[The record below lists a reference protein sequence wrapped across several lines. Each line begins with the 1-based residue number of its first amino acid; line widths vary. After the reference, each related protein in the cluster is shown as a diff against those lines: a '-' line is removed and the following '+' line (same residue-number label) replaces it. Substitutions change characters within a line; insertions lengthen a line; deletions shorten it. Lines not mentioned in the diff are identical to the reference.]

1 MLDAMSAVPGYS
13 HMQRDLWHEKDM
25 EKFVDLFGALHH
37 TKLHRTDNKLV
48 RFDIRLNLPEI
59 DDNPPDLIPN
69 VLQAKRIPQ
78 SRQLRQPKPLEHYLM
93 KGAASVGA
101 TGNDCDLLF
110 SSQKTAIQIS
120 VPEKGNTNAST
131 VDNTTAA
138 PMKVWEN
145 LGPNKIEIAPR
156 LRLGEHSPG
165 STSASTTLEGGS
177 KELVSEVDLVRGVQK
192 VLQGIETKFF
202 QYDHHAMKFVVSST
216 FLKAS
221 PSFDTSS
228 FLHVFAQMGTYISR
242 LQTLSSHFRQ
252 SPLIGGRILQS
263 MGISLHTFL
272 ASNHAYI
279 LSLHKKT
286 LVSVW
291 SATSTSRARMLGV
304 ARLFMCDD
312 DTLWIGGNRRLIM
325 TVIPRGIDMLNH
337 VCRAIIQCQCS
348 EHYTASL
355 FIWLFVQIS
364 SPYFQA
370 LSLWI
375 FLGELTDE
383 QMEFM
388 DQNTF
393 RCLDCV
399 ADQRIIL
406 DSISEAGALLQV
418 TREINTR
425 VYYLSSF
432 QWSPLQL
439 ITNLNHVQQYIDQ
452 HSDNLQ
458 TTRAA
463 MEKYKKEQLE
473 ILADAIYDL
482 KASRPR
488 SETTDMQTNE
498 DARRQ
503 LRRFQ
508 QQLQRRLLDE
518 QIQETKSQEYRRRAQ
533 ELLDDEATTRR
544 DRESQLQIEHDKKRL
559 IEIYD
564 GLMAD
569 SERRHRK
576 ALWKQVRASRKL
588 TAPSSL
594 SNLFHM
600 EIADWRQASNID
612 SQIRP
617 QTDLNPGQLKHQR
630 AIGAVETD
638 ERDLKNQSTI
648 RVLQAPGGNS
658 AENILRDNS
667 IDEAIMP
674 HTSVRVSQEPG
685 GDGQT
690 AESLIY
696 QGEDSDENYLHS
708 NIRLLNVPGGGGTD
722 AFNTIYQG
730 ESLIANHINTTR
742 VTQEPGGSGEAAI
755 KAIYNGDLEQANAFG
770 HTRILQEPGASGSS
784 AENAIYRGQDE
795 YRSDVPSV
803 RVLQEPG
810 GSGRSAANIIHQGGD
825 EYVENSHIRIVQEP
839 GGSGETVS
847 NLLYGKAL
855 DEQDP
860 FRATIRVTQAPG
872 GDGSELSDTL
882 YASFS
887 KLGVSKSSV
896 KILAPPGGGYD
907 TVSKLVFGGL
917 QEKAKTRLQDQKSN
931 IRLEWKLFQDRT
943 KQRLTYPSIEALQID
958 STRLEGDFDQAILA
972 YRALMDSDETIEYP
986 PIEKLISFSIRQPIL
1001 DQRAFVGSVTLSLL
1015 REHVHLM
1022 SHLGALHDLVLL
1034 NGGIW
1039 VERFMQEFTAG
1050 LDASTR
1056 VNWGVPGSLND
1067 LLAAAL
1073 DEANYNQTESS
1084 HLFAFGTTDE
1094 LELLLANRT
1103 LVPPLQEVLR
1113 GIEPVYAL
1121 PKVLEVVIPL
1131 PMLRVYTRIHSH
1143 LFQLKAIA
1151 YSMQSVRHTLRKY
1164 NVSSTS
1170 CHLMAH
1176 IQHHLCTTL
1185 VSHCFQSIAEE
1196 WHRFQKKVSDCND
1209 TIDFKKHHN
1218 TFIMSI
1224 EHRCFLDPNT
1234 EQVHRNIQTCLDRV
1248 VHVVEVIQN
1257 NSTSASTLN
1266 RVLAHLLQ
1274 NATDQQKEMSD
1285 LVQALRDDPSEAADE
1300 LLRRLDFNDFYSP
1313 DQSC

>member
-1 MLDAMSAVPGYS
+1 MHGGAQVDTRGVIDLLQELRQRQIGDRGTLRNLRREWDILLFTHAATSEVNVAARNEKDYVTLEYASLVYYIRQHSSLLQVADGIDAVVDHFLGGEDEVEVPFDVMPTLRLLLALSGGSSGQTFADENLGQQTLKLLRNKKHSTQIDKDMLDAMSAVPGYS

-177 KELVSEVDLVRGVQK
+177 KELVSEVDLVR
-192 VLQGIETKFF
+192 
-202 QYDHHAMKFVVSST
+202 
-216 FLKAS
+216 
-221 PSFDTSS
+221 
-228 FLHVFAQMGTYISR
+228 
-242 LQTLSSHFRQ
+242 
-252 SPLIGGRILQS
+252 
-263 MGISLHTFL
+263 
-272 ASNHAYI
+272 
-279 LSLHKKT
+279 
-286 LVSVW
+286 
-291 SATSTSRARMLGV
+291 
-304 ARLFMCDD
+304 
-312 DTLWIGGNRRLIM
+312 
-325 TVIPRGIDMLNH
+325 
-337 VCRAIIQCQCS
+337 
-348 EHYTASL
+348 
-355 FIWLFVQIS
+355 
-364 SPYFQA
+364 
-370 LSLWI
+370 
-375 FLGELTDE
+375 
-383 QMEFM
+383 
-388 DQNTF
+388 
-393 RCLDCV
+393 
-399 ADQRIIL
+399 
-406 DSISEAGALLQV
+406 
-418 TREINTR
+418 
-425 VYYLSSF
+425 F

-600 EIADWRQASNID
+600 EIADWRQD

-972 YRALMDSDETIEYP
+972 YRALMDSVSTQVI
-986 PIEKLISFSIRQPIL
+986 

-1185 VSHCFQSIAEE
+1185 VSHCFQE